1 VQGFKPIKEWANDE
15 KPREKFIKKGKT
27 VLSNSELLAI
37 IISTG
42 TSNRSALDLAREI
55 LQICNQNLHAL
66 SRWSIADYCKI
77 EGIGPAKAV
86 SISACLEL
94 ANRRLNSGNSE
105 KTTIKNSFDAYALM
119 QQHLENLSHEEFWI
133 VTLNRKNTIINSYKI
148 SEGGITATIV
158 DQRKLFKLAL
168 DDKCT
173 GIILYH
179 NHPSGN
185 NVPSEADDSL
195 TKKIIN
201 SGKLLDINVIDHIIV
216 AHSSYYSYA
225 DHGKL

>member
-1 VQGFKPIKEWANDE
+1 MEGFKPIKEWANDE
-15 KPREKFIKKGKT
+15 NPREKFIKKGRT

-42 TSNRSALDLAREI
+42 TAKRSALDLAKEI
-55 LQICNQNLHAL
+55 LQNCHQNLNTL

-94 ANRRLNSGNSE
+94 ANRRLNSGNAE
-105 KTTIKNSFDAYALM
+105 KTTVKNSFDAYAHM
-119 QQHLENLSHEEFWI
+119 QQYLEHLSHEEFWI
-133 VTLNRKNTIINSYKI
+133 VTLNRKNTIINAYKI

-168 DDKCT
+168 DDKST

-185 NVPSEADDSL
+185 NVPSEADDAL

-201 SGKLLDINVIDHIIV
+201 AGKLLDINVIDHIIV
-216 AHSSYYSYA
+216 AQSSYYSYA